1 MVRIA
6 QWVREALDALG
17 FDPDSFKRAVLT
29 TAELAEMTGFDES
42 TFSEW
47 RHLQSKGFDVGP
59 AFVKEK
65 KSVVYP
71 LGAVVEWLLKRRQPP
86 LGLPEGATQ
95 LVVERP
101 DDVPAE
107 IVDALVPL
115 LRELERALTDDG
127 GNTDAG

>member
-6 QWVREALDALG
+6 QWVRDALEALG
-17 FDPDSFKRAVLT
+17 FDPGSFERPVVT
-29 TAELAEMTGFDES
+29 TAELTQMITFNES

-47 RHLQSKGFDVGP
+47 RRLRSQGFDVGP
-59 AFVKEK
+59 ALIQEQ

-95 LVVERP
+95 FMVQRP

-107 IVDALVPL
+107 IVDTLVPL
-115 LRELERALTDDG
+115 LRELERALTDGG